1 MKGFPGRELSL
12 DPSRSKFERMY
23 ANLLGAPANGLRI
36 RLRRVLPV
44 TKGSYG
50 TILDA
55 GCGSGVFSY
64 ELAKQHPEAQV
75 TGVELE
81 HDLVDRAN
89 HIAKSAGLAN
99 LRFQQGDVTKLDFEE
114 EFDLVVSVD
123 NFEHVE
129 DDIAAM
135 TTLLRALRP
144 GGRLVAHTP
153 GYERRWILL
162 RRRVNFDVPGHVR
175 PGYKADEL
183 VGKLQRAGFEVQ
195 AHQYTY
201 GAIETFTNNISY
213 LITGADQKRKLPY
226 AAVFPLL
233 LAVSYLGKSS
243 RPKWGAGVLAVARR
257 PVAAADPATAPGAT
271 EASQN
276 DASQNDASRDASAS
290 GVA

>member
-1 MKGFPGRELSL
+1 MRGFPGRELSL
-12 DPSRSKFERMY
+12 DPGRSRFERLY

-36 RLRRVLPV
+36 RLRRVLPA
-44 TKGSYG
+44 TQGSYQ

-64 ELAKQHPEAQV
+64 ELAKRHPQAQV

-81 HDLVDRAN
+81 PELVARAN
-89 HIAKSAGLAN
+89 EIARRAHLTN
-99 LRFQQGDVTKLDFEE
+99 LHFEQGDVTKLDFEDA
-114 EFDLVVSVD
+114 FDLVVSVD

-135 TTLLRALRP
+135 RTLLHALRP
-144 GGRLVAHTP
+144 GGRLVAHVP

-175 PGYKADEL
+175 PGYRAEDL
-183 VGKLQRAGFEVQ
+183 VRKLREAGFQVT

-201 GAIETFTNNISY
+201 GPIETFTNNISY
-213 LITGADQKRKLPY
+213 LITGADQRRKLEY
-226 AAVFPLL
+226 AAVFPVL
-233 LAVSYLGKSS
+233 LAVSWLGKYS

-257 PVAAADPATAPGAT
+257 PLLVGSDGPGPAAAGARAP
-271 EASQN
+271 SH
-276 DASQNDASRDASAS
+276 